1 VEKDIKIIV
10 IAIFMGS
17 DSAMTYNQEG
27 QTAAKMFAIKG
38 EKA

>member
-1 VEKDIKIIV
+1 VEKNFEIVV

-17 DSAMTYNQEG
+17 DSAMTNNQEG
-27 QTAAKMFAIKG
+27 QTAANVFAIIG